1 MVPKN
6 HLKLGA
12 ELVVLQRVEG
22 FVSYVLHVFCLV
34 KLVGQGFV
42 MQIRGFLCNKV
53 KFESYFNTMMTDL
66 LLWRI
71 VRVWVSLVSIGLE
84 KGHLI

>member
-1 MVPKN
+1 MLAHCHLMVPMAPKN
-6 HLKLGA
+6 HLKLEV

-42 MQIRGFLCNKV
+42 MQIRGVLYDKV
-53 KFESYFNTMMTDL
+53 KSERCFNTMMTDL
-66 LLWRI
+66 LL
-71 VRVWVSLVSIGLE
+71 
-84 KGHLI
+84 